1 MAIYGTI
8 SNETCF
14 TTLCY
19 PTRGGALCTDRLGC
33 YFFSG
38 REIQKFGDF
47 AVAGSRREPSLAH
60 SNGVGAFGRTHQDG
74 VDGFLTLWLLA
85 YTPYQWSSFAGM
97 INAEVLC
104 G

>member
-1 MAIYGTI
+1 MEQSATKNALRPCVTQPEGTHYVQIDLVAI
-8 SNETCF
+8 SSQE
-14 TTLCY
+14 
-19 PTRGGALCTDRLGC
+19 
-33 YFFSG
+33 G
-38 REIQKFGDF
+38 RFQKFGDF
-47 AVAGSRREPSLAH
+47 TVAGSRREPSLAH